1 MAVDEVAMDEAT
13 LLEAECTD
21 YEIHVVIRENRL
33 AYRWYRD
40 GYLIAI
46 TSFPDFPAAKS
57 IGRSALLESALD
69 VRVGD
74 GDRGGSVDV
83 GPVHEVVESSHA
95 FAHGVVGP
103 RFSQVC
109 WHPVG
114 NLDEYRHGATV
125 HLYVSGAV
133 AVG

>member
-46 TSFPDFPAAKS
+46 TSFPDFL
-57 IGRSALLESALD
+57 RRLENIE
-69 VRVGD
+69 RNT
-74 GDRGGSVDV
+74 
-83 GPVHEVVESSHA
+83 PT
-95 FAHGVVGP
+95 
-103 RFSQVC
+103 
-109 WHPVG
+109 W
-114 NLDEYRHGATV
+114 
-125 HLYVSGAV
+125 
-133 AVG
+133 